1 MNKTKNG
8 KKDIITNLTKI
19 KKIIKELYEQ
29 LDDKNLDSLGEMGI
43 VLERQ
48 KLPNWTREETGNLN
62 RPLTSK

>member
-19 KKIIKELYEQ
+19 KKIIKEFYEQ

-48 KLPNWTREETGNLN
+48 KLPNWTQEETGNLN
-62 RPLTSK
+62 RPLTRK